1 MERKLIVS
9 SKKYKG
15 ESIVVSTRLPSDLVD
30 KIDSVCDM
38 TGKSRNEL
46 IIKCLDFALENMIV
60 KDSNHEEGN

>member
-1 MERKLIVS
+1 MADKLIVS

-30 KIDSVCDM
+30 KLDSVCEI

-46 IIKCLDFALENMIV
+46 ITKCLDFALENMIV
-60 KDSNHEEGN
+60 KDSGEGDN